1 MEEPFIN
8 VYLVLKTSISLMM
21 EMPDTRKEIGFSGDI
36 STCSLLRLQ
45 KPFLISDPDYLPTL
59 FIGSLGYVGKELKCA
74 LYSSESW

>member
-36 STCSLLRLQ
+36 SIPWGKRQ
-45 KPFLISDPDYLPTL
+45 FPD
-59 FIGSLGYVGKELKCA
+59 
-74 LYSSESW
+74 